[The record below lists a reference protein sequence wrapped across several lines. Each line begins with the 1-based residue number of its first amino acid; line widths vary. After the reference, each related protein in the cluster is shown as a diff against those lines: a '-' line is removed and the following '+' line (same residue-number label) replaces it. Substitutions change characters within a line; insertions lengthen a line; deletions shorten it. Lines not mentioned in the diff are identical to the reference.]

1 MSAAAA
7 MAHTDPRVDI
17 NTTPLVD
24 VMLVLLIIFM
34 ITAPLLSHRVDAILP
49 QPGPPKPQPDT
60 PIEVSLRSIGGQW
73 QLYWDG
79 EAVSNAALTT
89 RLQQTARLESP
100 PPVLLRADDTVPY
113 QRVTDTLALAQQSG
127 LRALTID
134 PLAPQ

>member
-34 ITAPLLSHRVDAILP
+34 ITAPLLSHRVDAILL

-60 PIEVSLRSIGGQW
+60 PIEVSLRSVGGQS

>member
-34 ITAPLLSHRVDAILP
+34 ITAPLLSHRVDAILL

-60 PIEVSLRSIGGQW
+60 PIEVSLRSVGGQS

-79 EAVSNAALTT
+79 EAVSNAALTA

-100 PPVLLRADDTVPY
+100 PPVLLRADDKVPY